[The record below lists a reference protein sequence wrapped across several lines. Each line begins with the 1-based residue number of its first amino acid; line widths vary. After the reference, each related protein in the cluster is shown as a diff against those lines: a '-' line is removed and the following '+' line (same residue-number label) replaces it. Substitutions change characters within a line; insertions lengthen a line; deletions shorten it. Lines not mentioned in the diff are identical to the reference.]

1 MKLQTHSLK
10 YAVYTATIY
19 INYVFSPI
27 MTLLG
32 KKHEIDSG
40 DNSWALT
47 VGMAFVVSMF
57 FALKSILSKRTL
69 RYGVNMI
76 LFPLVFFLFA
86 FFIEYGLF
94 SNDSIAGFTSYPI
107 TKWYM
112 LSALYTWP
120 AVFIAID
127 VATENSLNQIY
138 KWLDVVA
145 VLISLGMIPSLRTL
159 GVDLALNMGGD
170 NYQAIAYMGAFAE
183 GILLYGIVSPYQD
196 MRFPFFQLKIYKMIS
211 VVLIII
217 NVAAVFIS
225 GGRGGALLLILNTAI
240 CLFAFNMNGKSV
252 LKKVII
258 SAVAL
263 ILFSFLFGKFIGA
276 YGLGD
281 FINGG
286 LERTFSYISGGK
298 LDMSETSNRDDVYKI
313 AIENINNHPVLG
325 QGVFRTMSMYGGYPH
340 NFILEILVDG
350 GMVYLL
356 FWIVYLWLFF
366 KKLFK
371 IIRREPAK
379 SYLLILASLPLL
391 SLLFSGTYTNNA
403 YFWFV
408 ISCVFIYQRTG
419 KELNYNG
426 RGIIIHN

>member
-1 MKLQTHSLK
+1 MKLRTNSLK
-10 YAVYTATIY
+10 CAVYTATIY

-27 MTLLG
+27 MALMG

-159 GVDLALNMGGD
+159 GVDMALNMGGD

-196 MRFPFFQLKIYKMIS
+196 MRFKFFQQKIYKIIS
-211 VVLIII
+211 IVFIVI

-225 GGRGGALLLILNTAI
+225 GGRGGALLLILNTALCI
-240 CLFAFNMNGKSV
+240 FSFNKSGKSV
-252 LKKVII
+252 LKKVAI
-258 SAVAL
+258 SVVVLA
-263 ILFSFLFGKFIGA
+263 FFGFFFGKFVTA

-325 QGVFRTMSMYGGYPH
+325 QGIFRTMSMYGGYPH
-340 NFILEILVDG
+340 NFFLEILVDG
-350 GMVYLL
+350 GFIYL
-356 FWIVYLWLFF
+356 FCWIAYLYY
-366 KKLFK
+366 LFK
-371 IIRREPAK
+371 SLFRLIKKDATK
-379 SYLLILASLPLL
+379 SYLLILAALPFL
-391 SLLFSGTYTNNA
+391 SLMFSGTYTSNS
-403 YFWFV
+403 YLWFV
-408 ISCVFIYQRTG
+408 IACVFTLKKTNRVNTPMVVS
-419 KELNYNG
+419 
-426 RGIIIHN
+426 